1 MLSLSRSRAGGQRG
15 FSLVELLVGMLIA
28 LLSTLIIMQ
37 VYETF
42 EGQKRTTTGGADA
55 QTNGSIALYN
65 IQRDVAMAG
74 YGLPVLS
81 TLNPALLCDPL
92 PKVDHDNNPATPDAG
107 MYPIM
112 LTDGG
117 NAAGASDGITV
128 RYGSTATGGV
138 PIAATIAANNLVV
151 ANNLACQANDI
162 ALLVNG
168 SACEMWRVSALIG
181 DTNIT
186 LESIPPG
193 NATTMTSG
201 MIACMGRWNEVSY
214 DIANNM
220 MTRNGGASV
229 AGIVNIQAQYGISAA
244 PNSNSIVRW
253 VDPSGADW
261 GMTADGAGVLLTP
274 NRANRNLIKAV
285 RVAVVARSGQWE
297 KELVS
302 TACSSTTTPNPTG
315 VCAWA
320 GTATSPAPTI
330 DLSNDADWQHYRY
343 RVFDVIIPLRN
354 VVWSLNTL
362 PSS

>member
-1 MLSLSRSRAGGQRG
+1 MPSISSSFAGGQRG
-15 FSLVELLVGMLIA
+15 FSLVELMVGMLIA
-28 LLSTLIIMQ
+28 LLATLIIMQ

-55 QTNGSIALYN
+55 QTNGGIALYN

-81 TLNPALLCDPL
+81 TLNPALMCEPL
-92 PKVDHDNNPATPDAG
+92 PKVDHDNTAATPDAG
-107 MYPIM
+107 LYPVL

-117 NAAGASDGITV
+117 NAAGASDNITV

-138 PIAATIAANNLVV
+138 PIAATIAAPNVV
-151 ANNLACQANDI
+151 VNNNLACQVNDI

-168 SACEMWRVSALIG
+168 PVCEMWRVSAMAG
-181 DTNIT
+181 VGNIT

-193 NATTMTSG
+193 NVTAMTSG
-201 MIACMGRWNEVSY
+201 MIACLGRWNEFSY
-214 DIANNM
+214 SIANNM
-220 MTRNGGASV
+220 MTRNGAASV
-229 AGIVNIQAQYGISAA
+229 AGIVNIQAQYGISVT
-244 PNSNSIVRW
+244 PNSNQITAW
-253 VDPSGADW
+253 VDPSGPDW

-274 NRANRNLIKAV
+274 NRVNRNRIKAI
-285 RVAVVARSGQWE
+285 RVAVVARSGLWE
-297 KELVS
+297 KEAVS
-302 TACSSTTTPNPTG
+302 AACSSTTTPNPSG

-320 GTATSPAPTI
+320 GTVASPAPTI

-354 VVWSLNTL
+354 VIWSMNTL
-362 PSS
+362 S